1 MKAVFP
7 SYQEALVSGNSLR
20 ILLWAPRALG
30 IVFALFLSIFA
41 LDVFDEGYGFWNT
54 LLALAMHL
62 IPTAIVVVVL
72 VLSWRWEWIGAV
84 LFAAAGTLYMANSLR
99 HPDWILLI
107 SGPLFLIAAL
117 FLVSWLKRSELHPPP
132 LRH

>member
-1 MKAVFP
+1 M
-7 SYQEALVSGNSLR
+7 SDYSRR
-20 ILLWAPRALG
+20 ILFWAPRALG
-30 IVFALFLSIFA
+30 IAFAVFLSVFA
-41 LDVFDEGYGFWNT
+41 LDVFGEGYGFWNT

-72 VLSWRWEWIGAV
+72 VLAWRWEWIGAV
-84 LFAAAGTLYMANSLR
+84 LFAAAGTLYLVNTLR

-117 FLVSWLKRSELHPPP
+117 FMISWLKRSELHSRP

>member
-1 MKAVFP
+1 M
-7 SYQEALVSGNSLR
+7 SGYSRR
-20 ILLWAPRALG
+20 ILFWAPRALG
-30 IVFALFLSIFA
+30 IAFALFLSIFA

-72 VLSWRWEWIGAV
+72 LLSWRWEWIGAV
-84 LFAAAGTLYMANSLR
+84 LFAAAGALYMANSLR

-107 SGPLFLIAAL
+107 SGPLFLIAVL
-117 FLVSWLKRSELHPPP
+117 FLVSWLKRAELHPRP

>member
-1 MKAVFP
+1 M
-7 SYQEALVSGNSLR
+7 SGYSRR
-20 ILLWAPRALG
+20 ILFWAPRALG
-30 IVFALFLSIFA
+30 IAFAVFLSVFA
-41 LDVFDEGYGFWNT
+41 LDVFGEGYGFWNT
-54 LLALAMHL
+54 LFALAMHL

-72 VLSWRWEWIGAV
+72 VLAWRWEWIGAV
-84 LFAAAGTLYMANSLR
+84 LFAAAGTLYLLNTLR

-117 FLVSWLKRSELHPPP
+117 FMISWLKRSELHSRP